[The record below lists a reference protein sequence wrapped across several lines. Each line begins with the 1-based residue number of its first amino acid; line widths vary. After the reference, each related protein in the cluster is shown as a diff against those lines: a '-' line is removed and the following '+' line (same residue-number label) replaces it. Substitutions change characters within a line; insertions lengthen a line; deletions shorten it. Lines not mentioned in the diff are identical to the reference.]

1 MRHYEIV
8 FLVHPDQSEQ
18 VPGMI
23 DRYTNMI
30 KSKGGTIHRLED
42 WGRRQLAYPI
52 NKIYKAHYVLMNIE
66 CDQEVRDELDSM
78 ANDPQGCL
86 ALIILLDQFSRN
98 MFRGSAQAFAA
109 DEKAL
114 AHARTAVER
123 GLDQQLP
130 PFQRTFV
137 YLPFEHSESLADQDR
152 SVALFEALGDENT
165 YDYAVRHR
173 DIIVRFGRFPHRNVI
188 LGREST
194 PEELEFLK
202 EPGSSFGGQTPS
214 QPSDA

>member
-1 MRHYEIV
+1 MDLSQRILD
-8 FLVHPDQSEQ
+8 FWFGT
-18 VPGMI
+18 PGSADYGESRPEWFEADDTFDADI
-23 DRYTNMI
+23 RSRFREHFDR
-30 KSKGGTIHRLED
+30 
-42 WGRRQLAYPI
+42 A
-52 NKIYKAHYVLMNIE
+52 
-66 CDQEVRDELDSM
+66 VRGELDFM
-78 ANDPQGCL
+78 ANDPQSCL

-114 AHARTAVER
+114 AYARTAVER

-130 PFQRTFV
+130 PFQRTFI

-152 SVALFEALGDENT
+152 SVALFEALGDAET
-165 YDYAVRHR
+165 LDYAIRHR
-173 DIIVRFGRFPHRNVI
+173 DIIVRFGRFPHRNDL
-188 LGREST
+188 LGRDST

-214 QPSDA
+214 QPSDG